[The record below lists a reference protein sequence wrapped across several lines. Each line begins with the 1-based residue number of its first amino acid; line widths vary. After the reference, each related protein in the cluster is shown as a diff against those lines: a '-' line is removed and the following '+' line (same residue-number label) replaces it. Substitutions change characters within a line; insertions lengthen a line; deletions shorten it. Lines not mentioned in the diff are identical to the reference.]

1 MTMVEYGK
9 QIREGNKMLT
19 RGLNKMYDLAVNK
32 NVCCDLFNN
41 NYWKLFS
48 INEHLK
54 SREKYTIIDIPSY
67 IETINM
73 VINNLGEF
81 DTTGLNGRNR
91 RTLKGIIGD
100 FTKALNIWE
109 VAYND

>member
-19 RGLNKMYDLAVNK
+19 RGLDKLYILAEAGINE
-32 NVCCDLFNN
+32 NLFN
-41 NYWKLFS
+41 YWFELNG
-48 INEHLK
+48 INQHLK
-54 SREKYTIIDIPSY
+54 SKKAV
-67 IETINM
+67 NM
-73 VINNLGEF
+73 VINNLIGIN
-81 DTTGLNGRNR
+81 TAGLNGRNQ
-91 RTLKGIIGD
+91 RTLKGVIAD